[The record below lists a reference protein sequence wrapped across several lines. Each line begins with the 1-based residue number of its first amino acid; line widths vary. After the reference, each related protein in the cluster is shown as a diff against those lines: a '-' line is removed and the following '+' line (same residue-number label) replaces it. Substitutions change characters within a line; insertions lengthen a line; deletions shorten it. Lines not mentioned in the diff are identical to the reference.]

1 MTWLPLN
8 PIPLKDRVSMIF
20 LQYGQIDVIDGA
32 FVLIDKTGIRTHIP
46 VGSVACIMLE
56 PGTRVSHAAV
66 RLAAQVGTLLVW
78 VGEAGIRVYASGQP
92 GGARSDKLLYQAK
105 LALDE
110 DLRLKV
116 VRKMFELRFG
126 EPAPARRSVEQLRGI
141 EGSRVRTTYA
151 LLAKQ
156 YGVTWN
162 GRRYDPKDWE
172 KGDTV
177 NQCISA
183 ATSCL
188 YGVTEA
194 AILAAGYAPAIG
206 FVHTGKPL
214 SFVYDIADIIKFDTV
229 VPKAFEIA
237 RRNPGEPDR
246 EVRLACRDI
255 FRSSKTLAKL
265 IPLIEDVLAAGEIQ
279 PPAHLEMHSLLP
291 FRFLFHWEMQA
302 IGVAEMSMLVVVTEN
317 VPPRLR
323 GRLAIWLL
331 EVRAG
336 VYVGDVSAKI
346 REMIWEQIAG
356 LAEEGNVVMAW
367 ATNTESGFEFQTFG
381 VNRRTP
387 VDLDGLRLVS
397 FLPV

>member
-1 MTWLPLN
+1 MARLYLSTRQDPHSYSCWLGCLHHA
-8 PIPLKDRVSMIF
+8 
-20 LQYGQIDVIDGA
+20 G
-32 FVLIDKTGIRTHIP
+32 T
-46 VGSVACIMLE
+46 
-56 PGTRVSHAAV
+56 GTRVSHAAV

-78 VGEAGIRVYASGQP
+78 VGEAGVRVYASGQP

-141 EGSRVRTTYA
+141 EGSRVRATYA

-172 KGDTV
+172 KGDTI

-237 RRNPGEPDR
+237 RRN
-246 EVRLACRDI
+246 
-255 FRSSKTLAKL
+255 
-265 IPLIEDVLAAGEIQ
+265 
-279 PPAHLEMHSLLP
+279 
-291 FRFLFHWEMQA
+291 
-302 IGVAEMSMLVVVTEN
+302 LVSRTGKSV
-317 VPPRLR
+317 
-323 GRLAIWLL
+323 W
-331 EVRAG
+331 RAG
-336 VYVGDVSAKI
+336 IFFA
-346 REMIWEQIAG
+346 
-356 LAEEGNVVMAW
+356 VVKH
-367 ATNTESGFEFQTFG
+367 
-381 VNRRTP
+381 
-387 VDLDGLRLVS
+387 
-397 FLPV
+397 